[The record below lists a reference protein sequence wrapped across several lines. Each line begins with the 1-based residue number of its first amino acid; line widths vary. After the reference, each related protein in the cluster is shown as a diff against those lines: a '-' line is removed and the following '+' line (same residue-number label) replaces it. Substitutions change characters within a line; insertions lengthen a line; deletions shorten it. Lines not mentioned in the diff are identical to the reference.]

1 MLKNRK
7 YSVFSLYFCKRITNL
22 STKDMILQFKVKN
35 FLSIREEQTLD
46 FTASADKTYEDYAVV
61 KIKGV
66 RISKLGVVYG
76 PNASGKSNILKAL
89 AWFIFYLVASRT
101 KKPGTGTG
109 LTPFMMD
116 EDSRNQNS
124 SFELIFYIGDV
135 RYEYSVVLNSQKIY
149 KEELYFY
156 PNNRRAL
163 FYERTWNE
171 DKSNS
176 SISFGPLLKL
186 SATQKLFIESNCISN
201 ATVLTTY
208 KNANVE
214 KMLNLTRSSIILKV
228 SSCLYSAR
236 MIILDSWLTMW
247 LDWMPTARSSSAKCL
262 KRLIS
267 IYPISTSRKKKVK
280 FLRKQWRSSERLPK
294 YYAFQSHK
302 TRAYQ
307 LKSCSLP
314 TRHLSIQEACL
325 IWWNRKEQTECM
337 VCRHCYLHLSRNNQT
352 LLCDELEN
360 SLHYD
365 LFTHI
370 IKTFL
375 VNSDRAQLIFSTHS
389 LMLLDEDFIRR
400 DMVYFAS
407 KNESGATE
415 IYRAKDFGL
424 HKEGVNPQC
433 LQSRQIGCKATI
445 GQYLH

>member
-1 MLKNRK
+1 
-7 YSVFSLYFCKRITNL
+7 
-22 STKDMILQFKVKN
+22 MILQFKVKN

-89 AWFIFYLVASRT
+89 AWFIFYLVASRS

-116 EDSRNQNS
+116 EDSRNRNS

-135 RYEYSVVLNSQKIY
+135 RYEYSVVLNNQKIY

-214 KMLNLTRSSIILKV
+214 KNVELDKVFNYFESEFMPLLSKNDNLGQLANDVVRLDADSKKFICEMFEKADFNISDIYIKEEKGEVSEEAMEKFRKIAKILHISEPQDKSISTEELFFTHKTPFYTGSLSNMVESEGTNRMYGLSALLFTLIKNNRKRLRVYTLHNSKKSSYCFFHRSGSKSLYFSNGVLGCHSTVFSITSHMYSNRLMPFSLHEIAIEYRIAARLAP
-228 SSCLYSAR
+228 SCEPKNIEFL
-236 MIILDSWLTMW
+236 LDSDMYLW
-247 LDWMPTARSSSAKCL
+247 
-262 KRLIS
+262 I
-267 IYPISTSRKKKVK
+267 
-280 FLRKQWRSSERLPK
+280 
-294 YYAFQSHK
+294 
-302 TRAYQ
+302 
-307 LKSCSLP
+307 
-314 TRHLSIQEACL
+314 LSI
-325 IWWNRKEQTECM
+325 
-337 VCRHCYLHLSRNNQT
+337 
-352 LLCDELEN
+352 
-360 SLHYD
+360 
-365 LFTHI
+365 
-370 IKTFL
+370 
-375 VNSDRAQLIFSTHS
+375 
-389 LMLLDEDFIRR
+389 
-400 DMVYFAS
+400 
-407 KNESGATE
+407 
-415 IYRAKDFGL
+415 
-424 HKEGVNPQC
+424 
-433 LQSRQIGCKATI
+433 
-445 GQYLH
+445 

>member
-1 MLKNRK
+1 
-7 YSVFSLYFCKRITNL
+7 
-22 STKDMILQFKVKN
+22 MILRFKIKN

-76 PNASGKSNILKAL
+76 PNASGKSNILKAM
-89 AWFIFYLVASRT
+89 AWFIFYLVANRP

-116 EDSRNQNS
+116 ADSRNRDS
-124 SFELIFYIGDV
+124 SFELIFYIGDT
-135 RYEYSVVLNSQKIY
+135 RYEYSVILDSQKIY
-149 KEELYFY
+149 KEEMYFY
-156 PNNRRAL
+156 PKNRRAL

-171 DKSNS
+171 EKGNS
-176 SISFGPLLKL
+176 SIAFGPLLKL

-201 ATVLTTY
+201 ATVLATY
-208 KNANVE
+208 KSSNVE
-214 KMLNLTRSSIILKV
+214 KNEELDRVFNYFDSEFLALLGRNDNLGQLANDVIRLDEDSKRFICGMLEKADFNISDVYIKEEKGEVSEEAMEKFRKIAKILHIPEPRDKG
-228 SSCLYSAR
+228 
-236 MIILDSWLTMW
+236 
-247 LDWMPTARSSSAKCL
+247 
-262 KRLIS
+262 
-267 IYPISTSRKKKVK
+267 ISTEEL
-280 FLRKQWRSSERLPK
+280 F
-294 YYAFQSHK
+294 FTHK
-302 TRAYQ
+302 TPFYTG
-307 LKSCSLP
+307 SLSNMVESEG
-314 TRHLSIQEACL
+314 TNRMYGLSALLFTL
-325 IWWNRKEQTECM
+325 I
-337 VCRHCYLHLSRNNQT
+337 RNNQT

-400 DMVYFAS
+400 DMVYFAN

-424 HKEGVNPQC
+424 HKDVSILNAYRAGKLGAKPQ
-433 LQSRQIGCKATI
+433 LGSIFIDG
-445 GQYLH
+445 

>member
-1 MLKNRK
+1 
-7 YSVFSLYFCKRITNL
+7 
-22 STKDMILQFKVKN
+22 MILQFKVKN

-89 AWFIFYLVASRT
+89 AWFIFYLVASRS

-135 RYEYSVVLNSQKIY
+135 RYEYSVVLNNQKIY

-214 KMLNLTRSSIILKV
+214 KNVELDKVFNYFESEFMPLLSKNDNLGQLANDVVRLDADSKKFICEMLEKANFNISDIYIKEEKGEVSEEAMEKFRKLAKILH
-228 SSCLYSAR
+228 
-236 MIILDSWLTMW
+236 
-247 LDWMPTARSSSAKCL
+247 
-262 KRLIS
+262 IS
-267 IYPISTSRKKKVK
+267 EPQDKSISTEEFK
-280 FLRKQWRSSERLPK
+280 
-294 YYAFQSHK
+294 
-302 TRAYQ
+302 
-307 LKSCSLP
+307 
-314 TRHLSIQEACL
+314 
-325 IWWNRKEQTECM
+325 
-337 VCRHCYLHLSRNNQT
+337 NNQT

-424 HKEGVNPQC
+424 HKEVSILNAYRAGKLGAKPQ
-433 LQSRQIGCKATI
+433 LGSIFI
-445 GQYLH
+445 DE

>member
-1 MLKNRK
+1 
-7 YSVFSLYFCKRITNL
+7 
-22 STKDMILQFKVKN
+22 MILQFKVKN

-89 AWFIFYLVASRT
+89 AWFIFYLVASHS

-124 SFELIFYIGDV
+124 SFELKFYIGDV

-186 SATQKLFIESNCISN
+186 SATQKLFIESNCVSN
-201 ATVLTTY
+201 ATVLATY
-208 KNANVE
+208 KNSNVE
-214 KMLNLTRSSIILKV
+214 KNVELDKVFNYFESEFLPLLDKNDNLGQLANDVVR
-228 SSCLYSAR
+228 
-236 MIILDSWLTMW
+236 LDSDSKKFVCEMLEKA
-247 LDWMPTARSSSAKCL
+247 DFN
-262 KRLIS
+262 IS
-267 IYPISTSRKKKVK
+267 DIYIKEEKGEKKL
-280 FLRKQWRSSERLPK
+280 F
-294 YYAFQSHK
+294 FTHK
-302 TRAYQ
+302 TPFYMG
-307 LKSCSLP
+307 SLSNMVESEG
-314 TRHLSIQEACL
+314 TNRMYGLSALLFTL
-325 IWWNRKEQTECM
+325 I
-337 VCRHCYLHLSRNNQT
+337 RNNQI

-400 DMVYFAS
+400 DMVYFAN

-424 HKEGVNPQC
+424 HKEVSILKAYRAGKLGAKPQ
-433 LQSRQIGCKATI
+433 LGSIFI
-445 GQYLH
+445 DE

>member
-1 MLKNRK
+1 
-7 YSVFSLYFCKRITNL
+7 
-22 STKDMILQFKVKN
+22 MILQFKVKN

-89 AWFIFYLVASRT
+89 AWFIFYLVASRS

-116 EDSRNQNS
+116 EDCRNRNS

-135 RYEYSVVLNSQKIY
+135 RYEYAVVLNNQKIY

-214 KMLNLTRSSIILKV
+214 KNVELDKVFNYFESEFMPLLSKNDNLGQLANDVVRLDADSKKFICEMLEKADFNISDIYIKEEKGEVSEEAMEKFRKIAKILH
-228 SSCLYSAR
+228 
-236 MIILDSWLTMW
+236 
-247 LDWMPTARSSSAKCL
+247 
-262 KRLIS
+262 IS
-267 IYPISTSRKKKVK
+267 EPQDKSISTEEL
-280 FLRKQWRSSERLPK
+280 F
-294 YYAFQSHK
+294 FTHK
-302 TRAYQ
+302 TPFYTG
-307 LKSCSLP
+307 SLSNMVESEG
-314 TRHLSIQEACL
+314 TNRMYGLSALLFTL
-325 IWWNRKEQTECM
+325 IK
-337 VCRHCYLHLSRNNQT
+337 NNQT

-424 HKEGVNPQC
+424 HKEVSILNAYRAGKLGAKPQ
-433 LQSRQIGCKATI
+433 LGSIFI
-445 GQYLH
+445 DE

>member
-1 MLKNRK
+1 M
-7 YSVFSLYFCKRITNL
+7 V
-22 STKDMILQFKVKN
+22 LQFKVKN

-89 AWFIFYLVASRT
+89 AWFIFYLAASRS

-135 RYEYSVVLNSQKIY
+135 RYEYSVVLNNQKIY

-214 KMLNLTRSSIILKV
+214 KNVELDKVFNYFESEFMPLLSKNDNLGQLANDVVRLDADSKKFICEMLEKADFNISDIYIKEEKGEV
-228 SSCLYSAR
+228 SEEAMELFF
-236 MIILDSWLTMW
+236 T
-247 LDWMPTARSSSAKCL
+247 
-262 KRLIS
+262 
-267 IYPISTSRKKKVK
+267 
-280 FLRKQWRSSERLPK
+280 
-294 YYAFQSHK
+294 HK
-302 TRAYQ
+302 TPFYTG
-307 LKSCSLP
+307 SLSNMVESEG
-314 TRHLSIQEACL
+314 TNRMYGLSALLFTL
-325 IWWNRKEQTECM
+325 I
-337 VCRHCYLHLSRNNQT
+337 RNNQT

-424 HKEGVNPQC
+424 HKEVSILNAYRAGKLGAKPQ
-433 LQSRQIGCKATI
+433 LGSIFI
-445 GQYLH
+445 DE